1 MKGKYYAFF
10 IVWILLTI
18 GFTVAFCA
26 AFMSIWSGGRNPALE
41 DVLPGALALGL
52 IVAFCIPPRIAFYL
66 PVLAILFCRPLI
78 IIRVW
83 LALFI

>member
-18 GFTVAFCA
+18 GLTFAFCA

-41 DVLPGALALGL
+41 DVLPGALALGV
-52 IVAFCIPPRIAFYL
+52 IVAFCMCSGFL
-66 PVLAILFCRPLI
+66 CGGSSGGLEL
-78 IIRVW
+78 
-83 LALFI
+83 